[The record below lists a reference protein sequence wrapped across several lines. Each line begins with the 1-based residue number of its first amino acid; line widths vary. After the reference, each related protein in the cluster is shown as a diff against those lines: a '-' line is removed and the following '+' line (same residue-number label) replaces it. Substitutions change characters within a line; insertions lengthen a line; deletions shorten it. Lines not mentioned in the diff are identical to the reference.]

1 MARLLFTAFLAEA
14 RGKLNGNV
22 FSRNKGGAIIR
33 NKVTPINPR
42 TASQSLQRAYTSDI
56 AKAWPADLSDDQRKA
71 WESLGQSIGAKSI
84 FGNGLILSGIACFQ
98 RINRI
103 VLNAGG
109 TRVDDPPINQDV
121 PSILSATLT
130 ANSAGPVLSL
140 AFSPSPLVSP
150 QGLYVFATPA
160 ISAGISNVSNRLR
173 FIGFFDGA
181 TTPTNILAA
190 WESVFGTFPSA
201 AGQRIAVTAAV
212 VDNTTG
218 AVSAA
223 TGASTLVL

>member
-42 TASQSLQRAYTSDI
+42 TSFQSLQRAYTSDI
-56 AKAWPADLSDDQRKA
+56 AKAWPNDLNDDQRQA
-71 WESLGQSIGAKSI
+71 WTSYGQIIGAKSI
-84 FGNGLILSGIACFQ
+84 FGNGLILSGIATYQ

-103 VLNAGG
+103 VLNSGG
-109 TRVDDPPINQDV
+109 TRIDDPPINQDV
-121 PSILSATLT
+121 PSVLAATLT
-130 ANSAGPVLSL
+130 ANSTGPVLEL
-140 AFSPSPLVSP
+140 AFDPSPIISP
-150 QGLYVFATPA
+150 QGLYIFATPA

-173 FIGFFDGA
+173 FIGFFDGEV
-181 TTPTNILAA
+181 TPLDLLTA
-190 WESVFGTFPSA
+190 WQTRYGTFPSSP
-201 AGQRIAVTAAV
+201 GQRIAITAAV

-218 AVSAA
+218 AISAA
-223 TGASTLVL
+223 TGASTLVI